1 MLGHQGNYYFST
13 TKKIIVAVGSIFDN
27 LTIAG
32 DHVADIRVP
41 LYYSA
46 RSKFLDKRTQQPD
59 LDASTFDYINPAI
72 GFELTGLNF
81 APERHLN
88 PLHKI
93 EDRYLSGGGDK
104 LMSFNRVPYDLSF
117 SVSVAAKRFEDS
129 LRIIEQVLPYFAPE
143 ITLTLNDR
151 EDFALQ
157 TNVTIVLNSVAVNVS
172 YEGPFDD
179 GREIIWDLQ
188 LTAKSYYYTPV
199 QARERIKESIIEM
212 REMDFDRM
220 FERYVAEVVPRE
232 ATASDPHVI
241 EERIEI
247 E

>member
-1 MLGHQGNYYFST
+1 MLGHQGHYYWGT

-32 DHVADIRVP
+32 DHGDDIRVP
-41 LYYSA
+41 LFYSA
-46 RSKFLDKRTQQPD
+46 RSKFLDKRMQQPD
-59 LDASTFDYINPAI
+59 VDSTAFDYINPAI
-72 GFELTGLNF
+72 GFEMTGLNF

-88 PLHKI
+88 PLQRI
-93 EDRYLSGGGDK
+93 EDRYLADGGDK
-104 LMSFNRVPYDLSF
+104 LMSYNRVPYDLSF

-172 YEGPFDD
+172 YEGPFDQ

-199 QARERIKESIIEM
+199 QSRERIKESIIEM
-212 REMDFDRM
+212 HELDFDRM

-232 ATASDPHVI
+232 ANASDPHVI
-241 EERIEI
+241 EERIED